1 MENILYIAAKYV
13 KHDLYLYGKE
23 INTMF
28 KICLGYP
35 QWGKNKKK
43 TKNAVTYD
51 YCSSYIEGRAYV
63 IDCLNTEGIKL
74 E

>member
-23 INTMF
+23 INAMF

-35 QWGKNKKK
+35 QLGKNKK
-43 TKNAVTYD
+43 
-51 YCSSYIEGRAYV
+51 
-63 IDCLNTEGIKL
+63 
-74 E
+74 